1 MLKKS
6 ITLPLRIRKYEES
19 KEAWQRNKYPTNKQ
33 QLLQPTFVG
42 MAIISKIEKAKNYFV
57 KFTATKSANNNKKQP
72 NTKKRKEKKKSQI
85 KKYKLKNQK
94 ICKTNLT
101 FKRER
106 IRTAKRI
113 GAVRKRENRN
123 PPSIGS

>member
-1 MLKKS
+1 LS
-6 ITLPLRIRKYEES
+6 NSL
-19 KEAWQRNKYPTNKQ
+19 QRNQ
-33 QLLQPTFVG
+33 QT
-42 MAIISKIEKAKNYFV
+42 
-57 KFTATKSANNNKKQP
+57 TTKHNQ
-72 NTKKRKEKKKSQI
+72 TQRKEKRKKKSQI

-94 ICKTNLT
+94 ISKTNLT

-113 GAVRKRENRN
+113 KAVKKREDRN

>member
-1 MLKKS
+1 
-6 ITLPLRIRKYEES
+6 
-19 KEAWQRNKYPTNKQ
+19 
-33 QLLQPTFVG
+33 

-57 KFTATKSANNNKKQP
+57 KFTATNQQTTTEHNQ
-72 NTKKRKEKKKSQI
+72 TQRKEKKKSQI

-94 ICKTNLT
+94 ISKTNLT

-113 GAVRKRENRN
+113 GAVKN

>member
-1 MLKKS
+1 
-6 ITLPLRIRKYEES
+6 
-19 KEAWQRNKYPTNKQ
+19 
-33 QLLQPTFVG
+33 

-57 KFTATKSANNNKKQP
+57 KFTATKSADNNRTQP
-72 NTKKRKEKKKSQI
+72 NTKKRKKKSQI

-94 ICKTNLT
+94 ISKTNIT

>member
-1 MLKKS
+1 M
-6 ITLPLRIRKYEES
+6 
-19 KEAWQRNKYPTNKQ
+19 
-33 QLLQPTFVG
+33 QPTFVG

-57 KFTATKSANNNKKQP
+57 KFTATKSADNNRTQP
-72 NTKKRKEKKKSQI
+72 NTKKRKKKKSQI

-94 ICKTNLT
+94 ISKTNIT

-106 IRTAKRI
+106 IRTTKRI

>member
-1 MLKKS
+1 MS
-6 ITLPLRIRKYEES
+6 
-19 KEAWQRNKYPTNKQ
+19 
-33 QLLQPTFVG
+33 
-42 MAIISKIEKAKNYFV
+42 IISK
-57 KFTATKSANNNKKQP
+57 
-72 NTKKRKEKKKSQI
+72 KRKPEITTLSNSLQRNQHTTTKHNQTQRKKKKKTQI

-94 ICKTNLT
+94 ISKTNIT